1 VRRILAALAVLVG
14 LAYVGRE
21 PLLQAVGSFLV
32 VNDDL
37 RAADAVI
44 TIGGNGPERV
54 ARAIELLGDGYG
66 RYLIVSGGPYGGG
79 RNSALIMQRQALA
92 AGLSAERILVDDRAQ
107 STADNAVGSA
117 ALMKDRR
124 LRSAILLTSPYHTR
138 RAAVVFSR
146 VFGRQGLAVRVLAVD
161 DRHFRVER
169 WWTREFERRL
179 VIGEYVKLLAS
190 WGGVR

>member
-1 VRRILAALAVLVG
+1 MRRVLAALAVLIALG
-14 LAYVGRE
+14 YIGRE
-21 PLLQAVGSFLV
+21 PLLQIVGDFLV
-32 VNDDL
+32 VNDAL
-37 RAADAVI
+37 RPADVVI
-44 TIGGNGPERV
+44 AIGGNGPERV
-54 ARAIELLGDGYG
+54 ARAIELLGDGHG

-92 AGLSAERILVDDRAQ
+92 AGLSADRILVDDRAQ

-117 ALMKDRR
+117 ALMQERH
-124 LRSAILLTSPYHTR
+124 LGSAILLTSPYHAR
-138 RAAVVFSR
+138 RAGLVFSR
-146 VFGRQGLAVRVLAVD
+146 VFRRQGLAVSVLAVD

-179 VIGEYVKLLAS
+179 VVLEYMKLLAS